1 MADDLKFGIDL
12 EPNLDAFEKSWKKQ
26 EDSIQQIIDKHEYKI
41 KLSGVADLD
50 AIEKQLERITK
61 LQSQSAKPLTAYRAG
76 QLANQREVM
85 LLNQQA
91 TAAELVRAAKERA
104 NAEEQKALKQKAQAE
119 AAQIRLNKAQEK
131 SILNTTAQTRAF
143 QTQAGVL
150 NGLKQ
155 YMNAYISILG
165 IKRLV
170 DNIKDITSEFELQRV
185 SLRALT
191 QDANFANGLF
201 EKIKANA
208 VESPFSVKDMIGYT
222 KQLAAYRVE
231 NENLYETM
239 NMLADVS
246 AGLGVDM
253 SRLILAYGQVKAAS
267 VLRGQELRQFTEAG
281 IPLVDELAKKFTQ
294 LRGEVVS
301 TGEVFELI
309 SKREVPFA
317 MVADIF
323 KDMTEE
329 GGRFYK
335 MQEKQ
340 AKSLYGVYENLSDKI
355 QIALNKI
362 GESNRGLLIG
372 VGEGLGSLA
381 DNLSSLTSGMNVALT
396 TLALYKVGLWGLNKY
411 YATLSVSALAAA
423 KSTGIFTKAAF
434 AAAGAA
440 RAIGAA
446 IKSIPVFGWIA
457 AAISAIVTALDLVTR
472 KQCEFNAR
480 LKETLSTISKGMNG
494 IHGYVAELERLNEEE
509 SSYKETI
516 ADINKEENL
525 SAEQKAKLL
534 EANNSLARIQ
544 ERRTEVLRQLS
555 SIDEAF
561 ARQIKSQIT
570 DTEALAKA
578 EEEYVRQLRIRY
590 SLEKG
595 MGENKLAR
603 LAAEYN
609 EASSEELE
617 KQADFLAEAGNIYEK
632 VNKELATNKRLTKEQ
647 TDALNK
653 FLNSEKPFIEAYK
666 ELMSDLPRTFGHT
679 GYRNLS
685 DAMMDIRSNFDT
697 KGFYQ
702 YNTALQDTEKALQ
715 DFEKEATKTVQDIM
729 KHADVNSIL
738 KQLSS
743 EDVSPDVKRG
753 LRNQIL
759 DVFEQAFDS
768 QGITG
773 IAKVALQ
780 KVFTKLTGI
789 KWGKE
794 EASVNLLPWQKDLQ
808 GLSALGYTKDAD
820 AAQQRFVDAADEV
833 KKKYKE
839 LKDEFNTLD
848 AMGAAQRDAN
858 KLTDSY
864 KKVQAQ
870 MQELKNFASKYGISL
885 TDKSDKDAIRKL
897 EEEYSL
903 VGEIRKRYEE
913 LKKSMSDKKATES
926 IKKMYGG
933 LTNIDFLS
941 PEGLK
946 KRLKQMQDD
955 AKRLGDEKLALKI
968 GLAIEDIEFDELKK
982 KLNKKLAEI
991 SRSISQNKEA
1001 ADIFEKMLGVTG
1013 DEQIATDI
1021 TLSLTGINVEGQNI
1035 RQELASQLATI
1046 LGDES
1051 IAPEV
1056 EASLKVK
1063 KNVNETDD
1071 SYIQRIQKMIEY
1083 GQISVDKVN
1092 ELIANIEDKTLQSK
1106 LESALKD
1113 YVDYSDKML
1122 KEFFDTINK
1131 TGDRDTQ
1138 EKALK
1143 QKKDTKKGRIFEL
1156 MDLKPEGTSY
1166 LDWAKWVND
1175 YMKAVEVEFNQGV
1188 AKLNFDAFKEKFA
1201 DALSNMDAQSTGVLT
1216 AIITEL
1222 QAMLQMPDLDPTMM
1236 KSILDLIEK
1245 ASDIKIDKAPFEA
1258 FVEGWQEVAEAAE
1271 KATEEEKKA
1280 AKAEALNKMAKS
1292 VASAKKQW
1300 DTVTNAID
1308 AVIDATEEVA
1318 DALGLA
1324 FSDEAQD
1331 AIDGFR
1337 TGVGLVTGA
1346 FTVFA
1351 AILAVVEAEVATLET
1366 LLWPLLLV
1374 ALAVGAAFAAIKWF
1388 SGKKARDAEAAIK
1401 SYDKHIKVLERHLDR
1416 LQEIQ
1421 EQMLGSEWIAN
1432 QNQQI
1437 DDLKAKIKDIDGK
1450 IAAERKQKEKDV
1462 DEEKIADWEDEKREA
1477 EKQIRE
1483 LSAAITKEMTGT
1495 DLTSAAKEFAEA
1507 WLDAYLEFGNTTD
1520 AIKEKF
1526 KDMMKSMVINS
1537 VLARV
1542 VQQKL
1547 KPIFDYIDNQLYD
1560 KEGNMIGSLNTVWS
1574 MMKAVTDTLPGE
1586 LEAIYTNMGS
1596 WASEL
1601 RATEG
1606 ELTGISKGVAQASEE
1621 SVVTLSGY
1629 ANSILYYHVQ
1639 EATDIAAIRA
1649 ILEGKTIVSTNT
1661 SQPSSESGSVNIGQL
1676 ISLQQDLLA
1685 QVVLIK
1691 NDTGAI
1697 REDITDIK
1705 DTLRSVVS
1713 GAGSQS
1719 PKTINIRYR
1728 Q

>member
-26 EDSIQQIIDKHEYKI
+26 EDSIQQIIDRHEYKI

-191 QDANFANGLF
+191 QDANFANELF

-246 AGLGVDM
+246 AGIGVDM
-253 SRLILAYGQVKAAS
+253 SRLILAFGQVKAAS
-267 VLRGQELRQFTEAG
+267 VLRGTELRQFTEAG

-372 VGEGLGSLA
+372 VGKGLGSLA

-423 KSTGIFTKAAF
+423 KSTGVFTKAAF

-440 RAIGAA
+440 RAIGTA

-457 AAISAIVTALDLVTR
+457 AAISTIVTALDLATR
-472 KQCEFNAR
+472 KQREFNAK
-480 LKETLSTISKGMNG
+480 LKETLSAISKGMNG

-555 SIDEAF
+555 SVDEAF

-617 KQADFLAEAGNIYEK
+617 KQANFLAEAGNIYEQ

-647 TDALNK
+647 TGALNK
-653 FLNSEKPFIEAYK
+653 FLNSEKPFLEAYK
-666 ELMSDLPRTFGHT
+666 ELMSDLPKTFGHT

-702 YNTALQDTEKALQ
+702 YNTALQNTEKALQ
-715 DFEKEATKTVQDIM
+715 DFEKEATRTVQDIM

-743 EDVSPDVKRG
+743 KDVSPDTKRG

-780 KVFTKLTGI
+780 KIFTKLTGI
-789 KWGKE
+789 KWAKE
-794 EASVNLLPWQKDLQ
+794 EAPVNLLPWQKDLQ

-839 LKDEFNTLD
+839 LKDELNTLD

-864 KKVQAQ
+864 KKVQNQ

-885 TDKSDKDAIRKL
+885 TDKSDKNAIKDAIREL

-1001 ADIFEKMLGVTG
+1001 ADIFEKMLGITG

-1021 TLSLTGINVEGQNI
+1021 TLSLTGVNVEGQNI

-1063 KNVNETDD
+1063 KNVSETDD

-1083 GQISVDKVN
+1083 GQIGVDKVN

-1113 YVDYSDKML
+1113 YVSYSDKML

-1138 EKALK
+1138 KKALE

-1188 AKLNFDAFKEKFA
+1188 AKINFDAFKEKFA

-1245 ASDIKIDKAPFEA
+1245 ASNIKIDKAPLKA
-1258 FVEGWQEVAEAAE
+1258 FIEGWKDVASAAKNANKE
-1271 KATEEEKKA
+1271 EGKATQTA
-1280 AKAEALNKMAKS
+1280 GLNKMAKA
-1292 VASAKKQW
+1292 VNAAK
-1300 DTVTNAID
+1300 TNWEKVSDAILG
-1308 AVIDATEEVA
+1308 VIDVAEQIAEVVGVEFGR
-1318 DALGLA
+1318 DT
-1324 FSDEAQD
+1324 QD
-1331 AIDGFR
+1331 AIEGFK
-1337 TGVGLVTGA
+1337 TGIQVTTAA
-1346 FTVFA
+1346 FVALA
-1351 AILAVVEAEVATLET
+1351 AIILVVELE
-1366 LLWPLLLV
+1366 LWPLLVV

-1388 SGKKARDAEAAIK
+1388 TGKQARDAEAAIK
-1401 SYDKHIKVLERHLDR
+1401 SYDNRIKELERHLEL

-1437 DDLKAKIKDIDGK
+1437 DDLKKKIKDIDGK
-1450 IAAERKQKEKDV
+1450 IAAERNQKKKDI
-1462 DEEKIADWEDEKREA
+1462 DEDKIVDWEDEKLEA

-1483 LSAAITKEMTGT
+1483 LSAAITKEMAGT

-1526 KDMMKSMVINS
+1526 KDMMKDMIVNS

-1560 KEGNMIGSLNTVWS
+1560 KEGNMIGSLDTVWS
-1574 MMKAVTDTLPGE
+1574 MMKAVTDTLPDE

-1596 WASEL
+1596 WAGEL

-1649 ILEGKTIVSTNT
+1649 ILEGKTLVTTNT
-1661 SQPSSESGSVNIGQL
+1661 SQPSSENGSINIGQL

-1719 PKTINIRYR
+1719 PKTVNIRYR

>member
-12 EPNLDAFEKSWKKQ
+12 EPNLEAFEKSWKKQ

-76 QLANQREVM
+76 QLANQREIM

-91 TAAELVRAAKERA
+91 TAAEVVRAAKERA

-131 SILNTTAQTRAF
+131 SILNTTAQTKAF
-143 QTQAGVL
+143 RTQAGVL

-155 YMNAYISILG
+155 YMNAYLSILG

-191 QDANFANGLF
+191 QDANFANELF

-372 VGEGLGSLA
+372 VGKGLGSLA

-440 RAIGAA
+440 RAIGTA

-472 KQCEFNAR
+472 KQREFNAR

-525 SAEQKAKLL
+525 SAEQKSKLL

-617 KQADFLAEAGNIYEK
+617 KQANFLAEAGNIYEK

-702 YNTALQDTEKALQ
+702 YNAALQDTEKALQ

-794 EASVNLLPWQKDLQ
+794 EDPVNLLPWQKDLQ

-839 LKDEFNTLD
+839 LKAEFNTLD

-858 KLTDSY
+858 KLSDSY
-864 KKVQAQ
+864 KKVQNQ

-885 TDKSDKDAIRKL
+885 TDKSDKNAIKDAVREL
-897 EEEYSL
+897 EQEYSL

-968 GLAIEDIEFDELKK
+968 GLAIEDIEFDELKRE
-982 KLNKKLAEI
+982 LNKKLAEI

-1001 ADIFEKMLGVTG
+1001 ADIFEKMLGITG

-1021 TLSLTGINVEGQNI
+1021 TLSLTGVNVEGQNI

-1051 IAPEV
+1051 ISPEV

-1092 ELIANIEDKTLQSK
+1092 ELIANIDDKTLQSK

-1113 YVDYSDKML
+1113 YVGYSDKML

-1138 EKALK
+1138 KKALE
-1143 QKKDTKKGRIFEL
+1143 QKRDTKKGRIFEL

-1188 AKLNFDAFKEKFA
+1188 AKINFDAFKEKFA
-1201 DALSNMDAQSTGVLT
+1201 DALSNMDAQSIGVLT

-1222 QAMLQMPDLDPTMM
+1222 KAMLKMPDLDQTMM

-1245 ASDIKIDKAPFEA
+1245 ASNIKIDKAPFEA
-1258 FVEGWQEVAEAAE
+1258 FVEGWKQVAEAAE
-1271 KATEEEKKA
+1271 KATKEEENATQA
-1280 AKAEALNKMAKS
+1280 AGLDKMAKA
-1292 VASAKKQW
+1292 VNAAK
-1300 DTVTNAID
+1300 TNWEKVSDAILG
-1308 AVIDATEEVA
+1308 VIDVA
-1318 DALGLA
+1318 EQIADVVGVE
-1324 FSDEAQD
+1324 FGQGTQD
-1331 AIDGFR
+1331 AIEGFK
-1337 TGVGLVTGA
+1337 TGIQVTTAAFVALV
-1346 FTVFA
+1346 
-1351 AILAVVEAEVATLET
+1351 AIILIAKST
-1366 LLWPLLLV
+1366 LWPLLVV
-1374 ALAVGAAFAAIKWF
+1374 ALAVGAAFASIKWF

-1401 SYDKHIKVLERHLDR
+1401 SYDKHIKELERHLDR

-1450 IAAERKQKEKDV
+1450 IAAERKQKKKDI
-1462 DEEKIADWEDEKREA
+1462 DEDKIADWEDERLEA

-1483 LSAAITKEMTGT
+1483 LSASITEEMAGT

-1526 KDMMKSMVINS
+1526 KDMMKNMVVNS

-1547 KPIFDYIDNQLYD
+1547 KPIFKYIDEQLYD
-1560 KEGNMIGSLNTVWS
+1560 KEGNMIGSLNTVWD

-1596 WASEL
+1596 WAGEL

-1649 ILEGKTIVSTNT
+1649 ILEGKTIVATNT
-1661 SQPSSESGSVNIGQL
+1661 SQSSSENGSVNIGQL

-1691 NDTGAI
+1691 NDTGAM